1 MKNKLTKKLLLTYSI
16 FLIIIFSISIFVYYK
31 LNHMNRVFDAA
42 IKEYELILRINRLKL
57 EFFETDGIKIDDEE
71 DLSRLN
77 LELKT
82 IKDILEDL
90 IRDNK
95 MLVIP
100 DISIVS
106 GVESAERILNFIEH
120 AENTLKLLYNLNMKE
135 VRLARNTIFLYVFS
149 TFIFGLI
156 LTFYFTSIISKP
168 LNVLKN
174 AVKHSEGVEL
184 ANHEGVLDT
193 GDEFEMLAAEFNML
207 LKKLNLS
214 KKEVEDMN
222 LNLEKKLE
230 EKAAEIDEI
239 NKRIYHNQ
247 KLSAL
252 GRLVAGIAHEIKNPL
267 NIMINIIPEIKTD
280 DKETINI
287 LNRQIH
293 RINDL
298 VSGFLDYARA
308 EKYQNQSFN
317 IVFCAESVINFFK
330 KANPDIN
337 INFNKNVEEVF
348 IAGDESKIEQAF
360 LNILVNSKEALTG
373 KKDKKIDINLAV
385 NDNKL
390 DITFYD
396 NGCGIK
402 PDIIE
407 KIFEPFFTTS
417 EKGNGFGLP
426 IVYNIIKFHNGE
438 IFVNSIEN
446 EYTEFIITFEVK

>member
-57 EFFETDGIKIDDEE
+57 EFFETDGIKINDEE

-156 LTFYFTSIISKP
+156 LTFYFTAIISKP

-174 AVKHSEGVEL
+174 AVKQSEGVEL
-184 ANHEGVLDT
+184 ANHEGLLDT

>member
-1 MKNKLTKKLLLTYSI
+1 
-16 FLIIIFSISIFVYYK
+16 
-31 LNHMNRVFDAA
+31 
-42 IKEYELILRINRLKL
+42 
-57 EFFETDGIKIDDEE
+57 
-71 DLSRLN
+71 
-77 LELKT
+77 
-82 IKDILEDL
+82 
-90 IRDNK
+90 
-95 MLVIP
+95 
-100 DISIVS
+100 
-106 GVESAERILNFIEH
+106 
-120 AENTLKLLYNLNMKE
+120 
-135 VRLARNTIFLYVFS
+135 
-149 TFIFGLI
+149 
-156 LTFYFTSIISKP
+156 
-168 LNVLKN
+168 VLKN
-174 AVKHSEGVEL
+174 AVKQSEGVEL
-184 ANHEGVLDT
+184 ANHEGLLDT

>member
-1 MKNKLTKKLLLTYSI
+1 
-16 FLIIIFSISIFVYYK
+16 
-31 LNHMNRVFDAA
+31 MNRVFDAA

-57 EFFETDGIKIDDEE
+57 EFFETDGIKINDEE

-156 LTFYFTSIISKP
+156 LTFYFTAIISKP

-174 AVKHSEGVEL
+174 AVKQSEGVEL
-184 ANHEGVLDT
+184 ANHEGLLDT